1 METCDDDLFS
11 MIPTRKEAWEL
22 VCEYTEGESLRRH
35 MLSVEVA
42 MRAYAERFGEN
53 ADLWGVVGLLHDF
66 DYERYPDVS
75 ANGHPNRGA
84 AILRQKGVDEIV
96 VRAILAHA
104 PAITGAEPQNSME
117 KALAAV
123 DELTG
128 FLIAVA
134 LVRPSRSILDVEM
147 KSVPRM
153 VGDGRSLA
161 PGAGSALGLCS
172 QPRKYLQIG
181 SNGFVRW
188 CAGWHSHPGPVAL
201 QFGSFAAFWG
211 CHANLHAVV
220 ATMGSTGAPA
230 GTADFRFDHLIG
242 RV

>member
-1 METCDDDLFS
+1 MGALLLKKKRSCSTVVLPTHPKTHRREIQYENDDEKDRDSMETCDDDLFS

-22 VCEYTEGESLRRH
+22 VCEYTESESLRRH

-84 AILRQKGVDEIV
+84 AILRQKGVDEII

-104 PAITGAEPQNSME
+104 PAITGAEPENSME
-117 KALAAV
+117 KALSAV

-134 LVRPSRSILDVEM
+134 LVRPSRSILDVEV
-147 KSVPRM
+147 KSVKKKWKDKAFAAPVKREEIE
-153 VGDGRSLA
+153 DGATR
-161 PGAGSALGLCS
+161 LGVTLDEH
-172 QPRKYLQIG
+172 LQIVLDAMKG
-181 SNGFVRW
+181 RAEQLGF
-188 CAGWHSHPGPVAL
+188 AS
-201 QFGSFAAFWG
+201 
-211 CHANLHAVV
+211 
-220 ATMGSTGAPA
+220 
-230 GTADFRFDHLIG
+230 
-242 RV
+242 

>member
-1 METCDDDLFS
+1 MFVLVFLRVYQHLHPGGPGVIREGTLVNAYDEYENEKTRQSWKPVTMICS
-11 MIPTRKEAWEL
+11 GMIPTRKEAWEL
-22 VCEYTEGESLRRH
+22 VCEYTESESLRRH

-66 DYERYPDVS
+66 DYERYPDLS

-134 LVRPSRSILDVEM
+134 LVRPSRSILDVEV
-147 KSVPRM
+147 KSVKKKWK
-153 VGDGRSLA
+153 DKA
-161 PGAGSALGLCS
+161 
-172 QPRKYLQIG
+172 
-181 SNGFVRW
+181 
-188 CAGWHSHPGPVAL
+188 
-201 QFGSFAAFWG
+201 FAAPVKREEIEYG
-211 CHANLHAVV
+211 ATRLGVTLDQHIQIVLDAMKKLLILRNL
-220 ATMGSTGAPA
+220 
-230 GTADFRFDHLIG
+230 
-242 RV
+242 